1 MQSLILKRASASH
14 PPGEWN
20 DDDYDVLTDGGGVGR
35 IFSRRRIGGRL
46 ALDVNARLRPSR
58 GSNVNAG
65 LRGDARGRDGGVH
78 QELAAEVV
86 PRSGGRSAFGGQT
99 GH

>member
-35 IFSRRRIGGRL
+35 IF
-46 ALDVNARLRPSR
+46 
-58 GSNVNAG
+58 
-65 LRGDARGRDGGVH
+65 H
-78 QELAAEVV
+78 AAA
-86 PRSGGRSAFGGQT
+86 SAVSSPWM
-99 GH
+99 